1 MDLRKKTLGILTGV
15 IIGIIIIFMVIS
27 FTFFLDNYQK
37 METGYITD
45 YANLVQQNVQNEV
58 YNLDMIVKDWGPW
71 DDTYAYVA
79 GEKPDY
85 VSVNLGKPALQN
97 LHLNFII
104 ITNNQGDII
113 YGEGFD
119 LKNGIVTPLR
129 PDIVAELAREGST
142 LRNLVTVSQ
151 PGGFLNLPQG
161 PVILSTYPVLRSDFS
176 GPSRGV
182 VMMGRFVTETETDKL
197 AYATRAKVL
206 IIPLEQASLSQ
217 ADRNLLSES
226 PGTQLQIR
234 ALDEVTLEANR
245 VIPDISENGKFIIST
260 KMPRDIYQ
268 QGKRDILIFVILQL
282 AIGLG
287 IGLITIRFLDNQI
300 LNRLAIINSDIDDI
314 SVHKTGKSHIRAT
327 GDDEIAHLAS
337 AMNTMIDQIDRDKKE
352 LVSREQRF
360 QEFAEQFPEVMLE
373 TDNGL
378 NLTFINT
385 IASEKFGYT
394 QDDLKKN
401 VTILNIIAQEDRVR
415 AEENFSRVLKGLP
428 PSGNDYIMLKKDG
441 SRFPVLL
448 YSAPVIRD
456 EKIIGVRIFAG
467 DISARKQMEKNLRET
482 NRILNLLSR
491 ITRNDISSQLLTLFG
506 YMDLVEETPFEPEK
520 RGYFNKM
527 KQSAENIRQQITFT
541 RDFQDIG
548 VKTPQWQNVKQVI
561 LNANGNHDTS
571 RYRVLIDIQNV
582 EVYAD
587 KLLERVFYNLVDY
600 ANKYG
605 GDISE
610 IRMSAQETPEGFRIS
625 IEHNGTG
632 TPEEKKEDIFKEGY
646 FGNTEFGLFL
656 SREIL
661 ALSGIAIRETGEPD
675 KGTRFWI
682 LVPKGLYRFT
692 KPGETGGSQA

>member
-27 FTFFLDNYQK
+27 FTFFLDNYRK
-37 METGYITD
+37 METGYVTD
-45 YANLVQQNVQNEV
+45 YANLVHQNVRNEM
-58 YNLDMIVKDWGPW
+58 YTLDMIVKDWGPR
-71 DDTYAYVA
+71 DDTYAFVA

-85 VSVNLGKPALQN
+85 VSINLGKPPLQN

-104 ITNNQGDII
+104 ITNTKGDII
-113 YGEGFD
+113 YSEGYD
-119 LKNGIVTPLR
+119 LEHQVVTALR
-129 PDIVAELAREGST
+129 PDIVTELARDGST

-151 PGGFLNLPQG
+151 PGGLLNLPWG
-161 PVILSTYPVLRSDFS
+161 PVIISTYPVLRTDFT

-182 VMMGRFVTETETDKL
+182 VMMGRFLTEEETAKL
-197 AYATRAKVL
+197 AYATRAKVS
-206 IIPLEQASLSQ
+206 IIPLELASLAQ
-217 ADRNLLSES
+217 QDRNIFSEADS
-226 PGTQLQIR
+226 TQIQIR
-234 ALDEVTLEANR
+234 TLDEDTLEATR
-245 VIPDISENGKFIIST
+245 VIPDISENGKFLISL

-268 QGKRDILIFVILQL
+268 QGKRDILIFVLLQL
-282 AIGLG
+282 GIGLA

-300 LNRLAIINSDIDDI
+300 LNRLATINSDIDDI
-314 SVHKTGKSHIRAT
+314 TVRKTGKSHVRAT

-337 AMNTMIDQIDRDKKE
+337 AMNTMIDQIDHDRKE
-352 LVSREQRF
+352 LVAREQRF
-360 QEFAEQFPEVMLE
+360 REFAEQFPEVMLE
-373 TDNGL
+373 TDTGL

-394 QDDLKKN
+394 QDDLKKK
-401 VTILNIIAQEDRVR
+401 VTILNFIAQEDRVR
-415 AEENFSRVLKGLP
+415 AEKNFSRVLKGLP
-428 PSGNDYIMLKKDG
+428 PSGNDYVMVKKDA

-520 RGYFNKM
+520 RSYFNKM

-548 VKTPQWQNVKQVI
+548 VKAPQWQNVKQVI

-571 RYRVLIDIQNV
+571 RYRVLIDIHDV

-625 IEHNGTG
+625 LEHNGTG
-632 TPEEKKEDIFKEGY
+632 IPEEKKEDIFKEGY

-661 ALSGIAIRETGEPD
+661 ALSGSG
-675 KGTRFWI
+675 F
-682 LVPKGLYRFT
+682 
-692 KPGETGGSQA
+692 